1 MEHTDPEIQTSLD
14 STDDNETV
22 EGGTTDRKI
31 FWGVFLAS
39 LIVLSIMVGAM
50 SQGAIAMAAAVPV
63 PMTVQAG
70 TLKGTNFHLFP
81 GLSQADNATPVAV
94 NQMDATITNLTISKS
109 LSVPVIG
116 TITVTLTAGNK
127 GTPVNITSLTTDISS
142 LNTDSASFSNMAFS
156 TAGTG
161 LDQTAASATLN
172 NATISSPFLMAS
184 NITLPGLSLSIT
196 HN

>member
-1 MEHTDPEIQTSLD
+1 MEHTDPEIQTSLN
-14 STDDNETV
+14 SNDDNETV
-22 EGGTTDRKI
+22 VVGATDRKI

-39 LIVLSIMVGAM
+39 LVVLSIMVGAI
-50 SQGAIAMAAAVPV
+50 SQGAIAMAAAIPV

-70 TLKGTNFHLFP
+70 TLQGTNFHLFP

-127 GTPVNITSLTTDISS
+127 GTPVNISSLTTDISS
-142 LNTDSASFSNMAFS
+142 LNTSSASFSNMAFS